1 MYNETLHDRSGSF
14 LYQNIASTKLSEASI
29 EAIRGIFPQWT
40 KLFEFIQDNIR
51 MSAVERWELC
61 DKNYPD
67 QMP

>member
-14 LYQNIASTKLSEASI
+14 LYQNIDSTKLSEASI

-61 DKNYPD
+61 DKIYPD